1 MTPPAD
7 SWPSSTGT
15 GANEMAALPT
25 FITIDAALSK
35 AAAERL
41 RQEITDLIAA
51 ARAESTTVRTVGD
64 LTARHIGK
72 TVRVE
77 GYDVLLGSIG
87 HSSTGTRYTGHVIRD
102 GKRYGSIRAE
112 RQNSETPC
120 EVLP

>member
-1 MTPPAD
+1 
-7 SWPSSTGT
+7 
-15 GANEMAALPT
+15 MAALPT

-51 ARAESTTVRTVGD
+51 ARAESTTVRTVGE